1 MAIRKILHYPDPRLR
16 RKALPVDTVDDEIR
30 TLIDDMTETMYQA
43 PGIGLAAPQ
52 IDVSKRVLVLDISET
67 RNAPQVFVN
76 PELLTQEG
84 EQTMEEG
91 CLSVPG
97 VYDEVTRAE
106 KVRVRALGRDGKPF
120 ELEADGLLATCVQ
133 HEIDHLDGKLFVD
146 YLSRLKQ
153 QRARKKLEKQQRL
166 VM

>member
-16 RKALPVDTVDDEIR
+16 RQALPVDTVDDETR
-30 TLIDDMTETMYQA
+30 TLIDDMAETMYQA
-43 PGIGLAAPQ
+43 PGMGLAAPQ
-52 IDVSKRVLVLDISET
+52 IDVSKRVLVLDISEA
-67 RNAPQVFVN
+67 RNDLRVFVN

-97 VYDEVTRAE
+97 VYEEVTRAE
-106 KVRVRALGRDGKPF
+106 KVTVRALGGDGKPF

-153 QRARKKLEKQQRL
+153 QRVRKKLEKQQRL

>member
-30 TLIDDMTETMYQA
+30 TLIDDLAETMYQA

-52 IDVSKRVLVLDISET
+52 IDVSKRVLILDISEA
-67 RNAPQVFVN
+67 RNELWVFVN

-106 KVRVRALGRDGKPF
+106 KVTVRALDRDGKPF
-120 ELEADGLLATCVQ
+120 ELEADGLLAACVQ

-153 QRARKKLEKQQRL
+153 RRTRKKLEKQQRL

>member
-16 RKALPVDTVDDEIR
+16 RKALPVDTVDGEIR
-30 TLIDDMTETMYQA
+30 TLIDELAETMYQA
-43 PGIGLAAPQ
+43 PGMGLAAPQ
-52 IDVSKRVLVLDISET
+52 IDVSKRVFVIDISEA
-67 RNAPQVFVN
+67 RNDLRVLVN

-97 VYDEVTRAE
+97 VYEEVTRAE
-106 KVRVRALGRDGKPF
+106 KVTVRALGGDGKAF

-153 QRARKKLEKQQRL
+153 QRVRKKLAKQQRL

>member
-16 RKALPVDTVDDEIR
+16 RKALPVNTVDNEIR
-30 TLIDDMTETMYQA
+30 TLIDELAETMYQA
-43 PGIGLAAPQ
+43 PGMGLAAPQ
-52 IDVSKRVLVLDISET
+52 IDVSKRVLVIDISEA
-67 RNAPQVFVN
+67 RHDLRVFVN
-76 PELLTQEG
+76 PGLLTQEG

-97 VYDEVTRAE
+97 VYEEVTRAA
-106 KVRVRALGRDGKPF
+106 KITVRALGGDGKPF

-153 QRARKKLEKQQRL
+153 QRVRKKLAKQQRL

>member
-16 RKALPVDTVDDEIR
+16 RKALPVDTVDDELR
-30 TLIDDMTETMYQA
+30 TLIDDMAATMYQA
-43 PGIGLAAPQ
+43 PGMGLAAPQ
-52 IDVSKRVLVLDISET
+52 IDVSKRVLVIDISEA
-67 RNAPQVFVN
+67 RNDLRVFVN

-97 VYDEVTRAE
+97 VYEEVTRAE
-106 KVRVRALGRDGKPF
+106 KVTVRALGRDGKSF

-133 HEIDHLDGKLFVD
+133 HEVDHLDGKLFVD

-153 QRARKKLEKQQRL
+153 QRVRKKLAKQQRL

>member
-16 RKALPVDTVDDEIR
+16 RKALPVDTVDGEIR
-30 TLIDDMTETMYQA
+30 TLIDELAETMYQA
-43 PGIGLAAPQ
+43 PGMGLAAPQ
-52 IDVSKRVLVLDISET
+52 IDVSKRVFVIDISEA
-67 RNAPQVFVN
+67 RNDLRVLVN
-76 PELLTQEG
+76 PELLTQKG

-97 VYDEVTRAE
+97 VYEEVTRAE
-106 KVRVRALGRDGKPF
+106 KVTVRALGGDGKPF

-153 QRARKKLEKQQRL
+153 QRVRKKLAKQQRL

>member
-16 RKALPVDTVDDEIR
+16 RKALPVDTVDGEIR
-30 TLIDDMTETMYQA
+30 TLIDELAETMYQA
-43 PGIGLAAPQ
+43 PGMGLAAPQ
-52 IDVSKRVLVLDISET
+52 IDVSKRVFVIDISEA
-67 RNAPQVFVN
+67 RNDLRVLVN

-97 VYDEVTRAE
+97 VYEEVIRAE
-106 KVRVRALGRDGKPF
+106 KVTVRALGGDGKPF

-153 QRARKKLEKQQRL
+153 QRVRKKLAKQQRL

>member
-16 RKALPVDTVDDEIR
+16 RKALPVDTVDGEIR
-30 TLIDDMTETMYQA
+30 TLIDELAETMYQA
-43 PGIGLAAPQ
+43 PGMGLAAPQ
-52 IDVSKRVLVLDISET
+52 IDVSKRVFVIDISEA
-67 RNAPQVFVN
+67 RNDLRVLVN

-97 VYDEVTRAE
+97 VYEEVTRAE
-106 KVRVRALGRDGKPF
+106 KVTVRALGGDGKPF

-153 QRARKKLEKQQRL
+153 QRVRKKLAKQQRL